1 MYTHTDFIIPN
12 IANAPI
18 TQERVTQICE
28 IFGEASL
35 RYQNL
40 DLPKICQKMS
50 ITENTLRKMINHA
63 NLTSILENKE
73 GVYRL
78 SDLTIQLYYEQISYS
93 DFIKKLIVINPE
105 IERIKSIIETLLNLF
120 EGSLR
125 KKTVYYIF
133 SLVSKMGRYDNSA
146 VRSVARNL
154 NPVFNLMVF
163 GGYVNVNKEYIV
175 ICDKQAVE
183 NIFKSRQ
190 ILSIVESEKNVMKYF
205 LPDIANSVMR
215 CAASYENDKYIWAKS
230 SLYKNKGEVRN
241 LSGEYIMS
249 VMKKG
254 ENI

>member
-1 MYTHTDFIIPN
+1 
-12 IANAPI
+12 
-18 TQERVTQICE
+18 
-28 IFGEASL
+28 
-35 RYQNL
+35 
-40 DLPKICQKMS
+40 
-50 ITENTLRKMINHA
+50 
-63 NLTSILENKE
+63 
-73 GVYRL
+73 
-78 SDLTIQLYYEQISYS
+78 
-93 DFIKKLIVINPE
+93 
-105 IERIKSIIETLLNLF
+105 
-120 EGSLR
+120 
-125 KKTVYYIF
+125 
-133 SLVSKMGRYDNSA
+133 MGRYDNSA

-190 ILSIVESEKNVMKYF
+190 ILSIVEFEKNVMKYF

>member
-93 DFIKKLIVINPE
+93 DFIKKLIVNKPE
-105 IERIKSIIETLLNLF
+105 IELIKSII
-120 EGSLR
+120 
-125 KKTVYYIF
+125 
-133 SLVSKMGRYDNSA
+133 
-146 VRSVARNL
+146 
-154 NPVFNLMVF
+154 
-163 GGYVNVNKEYIV
+163 
-175 ICDKQAVE
+175 
-183 NIFKSRQ
+183 
-190 ILSIVESEKNVMKYF
+190 
-205 LPDIANSVMR
+205 
-215 CAASYENDKYIWAKS
+215 
-230 SLYKNKGEVRN
+230 
-241 LSGEYIMS
+241 
-249 VMKKG
+249 
-254 ENI
+254 